1 MQLKEKP
8 DKVYEERKKILG
20 SDPALLK
27 LYKELVTTGMV
38 LPEEFWSL
46 RSNLI
51 VSTQKQQG
59 QFYIFN
65 FYCQLVRQKIS
76 YQLDMRLCSQNR
88 RMYSFILVFIS
99 FEFLSGYV
107 LIVVIIISKKI
118 V

>member
-1 MQLKEKP
+1 MIGRVQLKEKP

-59 QFYIFN
+59 QFYIYLLLSVIQTEYF
-65 FYCQLVRQKIS
+65 
-76 YQLDMRLCSQNR
+76 YQLAMWLFSQNR
-88 RMYSFILVFIS
+88 RICSFIF
-99 FEFLSGYV
+99 
-107 LIVVIIISKKI
+107 
-118 V
+118 